1 MKIIEVLTKDTI
13 QIGLEARDKQ
23 DLLEKITDLAMKSGK
38 ISNRA
43 AVLKSII
50 EREKIMSTGIGKN
63 ICLPHAKTEHI
74 EGPVA
79 ALATLSKPV
88 DFQSLDGE
96 PVNICFLLLGK
107 ENNVGMHLRLLSK
120 ISRFLNNDEFREK
133 ILNSKTPDEIIN
145 HFESIDE

>member
-1 MKIIEVLTKDTI
+1 MKIIDVLSRDTI
-13 QIGLEARDKQ
+13 QIGMQAKDKQ
-23 DLLEKITDLAMKSGK
+23 ELLEKITDLAMKSGK
-38 ISNRA
+38 ITNRS

-50 EREKIMSTGIGKN
+50 DREKIMSTGIGKN
-63 ICLPHAKTEHI
+63 ICLPHAKTDFI
-74 EGPVA
+74 EAPVA
-79 ALATLSKPV
+79 ALATLSTPV
-88 DFQSLDGE
+88 DFHTLDGE

-133 ILNSKTPDEIIN
+133 ILNSQSPEEIIS